1 MGELT
6 AGRLPSSRAA
16 YEPWN
21 WYAKVSFID
30 VPAPPWH
37 LLAVHSTAF
46 TESGLVLAAKLAESV
61 STDEFQVVGR
71 LIETQAAES
80 ATSSHANTEDR
91 RRVEK
96 VISLL
101 DEYMSDESG
110 YDEETWPEL
119 KDALERDRLSSRKL
133 FDN

>member
-6 AGRLPSSRAA
+6 AGRLPSSRTA
-16 YEPWN
+16 YEPLN
-21 WYAKVSFID
+21 RYPQVPFID
-30 VPAPPWH
+30 IPASPWH
-37 LLAVHSTAF
+37 LLAVRSTAF
-46 TESGLVLAAKLAESV
+46 TDSGLVLAAKLAESV
-61 STDEFQVVGR
+61 SADEFQVVGR
-71 LIETQAAES
+71 LIESQAAES
-80 ATSSHANTEDR
+80 ATSSHVNTEDR

-101 DEYMSDESG
+101 DEWMSDESG

-119 KDALERDRLSSRKL
+119 KAALERDRLSSRKL

>member
-21 WYAKVSFID
+21 RYVE
-30 VPAPPWH
+30 VPFVDISAPPWH
-37 LLAVHSTAF
+37 LLAVRSTAL
-46 TESGLVLAAKLAESV
+46 TESGIVLAAKLAESV
-61 STDEFQVVGR
+61 SADEFQVVGR
-71 LIETQAAES
+71 SIETQAAES
-80 ATSSHANTEDR
+80 ATSSHTNTEDR

-101 DEYMSDESG
+101 DEWMSDESG

-119 KDALERDRLSSRKL
+119 KTALERDRLSSRKL
-133 FDN
+133 FDD